1 MTIPAR
7 RMLTAQEA
15 ANYCGFKSV
24 NGFQSH
30 IRVSP
35 VKFGTSVRYDL
46 RDLDDY
52 LDRLSENKSEVG
64 FAELA
69 GNESAHSGH

>member
-1 MTIPAR
+1 
-7 RMLTAQEA
+7 
-15 ANYCGFKSV
+15 
-24 NGFQSH
+24 
-30 IRVSP
+30 VSP

-52 LDRLSENKSEVG
+52 LDRLSENKPDVG